1 MFMGEYRHSLDA
13 KNRLIVPAKLR
24 EELGSSFVV
33 TKGLDGCLAV
43 YTQERWLSMLAK
55 LNQIPSTKKEARSY
69 VRSLTSKALECS
81 LDNQGRIQL
90 SSYLIAAAAIEK
102 ACVIIGASDHVE
114 IWSEARWTEYEEQAD
129 ESFEMVAE
137 SLTEFLQ

>member
-43 YTQERWLSMLAK
+43 YTQDRWQAMLAK

-90 SSYLIAAAAIEK
+90 SQYLINAASIEK

-114 IWSEARWTEYEEQAD
+114 IWSEARWTEYEEEAN

>member
-24 EELGSSFVV
+24 DELGSSFVV

-43 YTQERWLSMLAK
+43 YTQERWLAMLAK

-69 VRSLTSKALECS
+69 VRSLTSKALECT

>member
-90 SSYLIAAAAIEK
+90 SQYLIAAAAIEK